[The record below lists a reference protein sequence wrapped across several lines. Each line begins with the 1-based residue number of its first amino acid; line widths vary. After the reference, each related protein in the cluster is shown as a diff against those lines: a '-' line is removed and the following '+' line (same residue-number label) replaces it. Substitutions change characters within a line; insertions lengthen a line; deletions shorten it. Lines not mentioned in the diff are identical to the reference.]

1 MLLFQVNVNE
11 YGWLIPL
18 VSGVLGVWVL
28 YLIFGIFENL
38 YANTYDRLL
47 YRDLFIFRTLSR
59 KQKEILTKEF
69 HFYSVLTSKEQ
80 KRFEHRVA
88 SFIKDKEFVGR
99 DDVEVTDRMI
109 VLIAAVGCMLTFG
122 RKHYKYALVDYIL
135 IYPTAF
141 YSNINADYHKGEFNP
156 REKALVLSWEDFE
169 IGYRITDDNLNLGI
183 HEFMHALQL
192 DAKRSN
198 DVDALRFER
207 QFDKIL
213 QRLTNQELKD
223 KLDEVQYFR
232 AYAFTNQFEFMA
244 VLAEYFIESPED
256 FKQHFPQLY
265 EYQKRLLNFDFAGY

>member
-38 YANTYDRLL
+38 YANAYDRLL

-141 YSNINADYHKGEFNP
+141 YSNTNDDYHKGEFNP

-198 DVDALRFER
+198 EVDALRFER

-213 QRLTNQELKD
+213 RRLTNQELKD

-256 FKQHFPQLY
+256 FKRHFPQLY

>member
-18 VSGVLGVWVL
+18 VSGALGVWVL

-38 YANTYDRLL
+38 YANTYDKLL

-99 DDVEVTDRMI
+99 DDLKVTDRMI